1 MTSKDII
8 LVPIGFTN
16 QSIVALK
23 QAVTIARHTNSQL
36 YLLSV
41 VEMPTAIQKIFS
53 DYEEKQKLFKQ
64 KLRENLIELSQI
76 YCEGIQNIE
85 FFVKSGKIY
94 DQITELADS
103 VNANLIIMGTEGT
116 PKEIKKKFIGA
127 NANKV
132 VRSASCPVITI
143 KGKSIS
149 NNCNVIA
156 LPLDLNKETRE
167 KVTNAIQFARLFS
180 SEIVAF
186 SISYDNDDKSVKNKL
201 NRTLTQVSEFIIS
214 KGIKCKTELV
224 NISTS
229 ASFSGSIINYTKD
242 INADLIMIMTKG
254 EDNLDLNFLGSNA
267 RKLINM
273 SDIPV
278 MSIRPS
284 IKKDTTTF
292 TLQ

>member
-116 PKEIKKKFIGA
+116 PKEIKKKFIGS

>member
-36 YLLSV
+36 YPLSV

-116 PKEIKKKFIGA
+116 PKEIKKKFIGS

-186 SISYDNDDKSVKNKL
+186 SISYDNDDNSVKNKL
-201 NRTLTQVSEFIIS
+201 NRTLSQVSEFIIS

>member
-116 PKEIKKKFIGA
+116 PKEIKKKFIGS

-186 SISYDNDDKSVKNKL
+186 SISYDNDDESVKNKL
-201 NRTLTQVSEFIIS
+201 KRTLYQVSEFINN

-224 NISTS
+224 NISS
-229 ASFSGSIINYTKD
+229 SSNFSRSIINYTKN

-267 RKLINM
+267 RKLINK

-284 IKKDTTTF
+284 IKKVTTSF
-292 TLQ
+292 TIQ

>member
-16 QSIVALK
+16 QSIIALQ
-23 QAVTIARHTNSQL
+23 QAVVVAKHTDSEL
-36 YLLSV
+36 FLLSV

-53 DYEEKQKLFKQ
+53 DYEEKQKQFKE
-64 KLRENLIELSQI
+64 KLRENLLDLSSN
-76 YCEGIQNIE
+76 YCDG
-85 FFVKSGKIY
+85 VKNVKCMVTSGKIY
-94 DQITELADS
+94 EEIIDVADS
-103 VNANLIIMGTEGT
+103 INANLIVMGTDGT
-116 PKEIKKKFIGA
+116 PKEIKKKFIGS

-132 VRSASCPVITI
+132 VRSAPCPVITI
-143 KGKSIS
+143 KGKSVS
-149 NNCNVIA
+149 TSCEVIA

-167 KVTNAIQFARLFS
+167 KVTYAIQYARLFNS
-180 SEIVAF
+180 SIKVF
-186 SISYDNDDKSVKNKL
+186 SVSYDNDDDSIKNKL
-201 NRTLTQVSEFIIS
+201 NRNLSQVNDFISS
-214 KGIKCKTELV
+214 KGISCSIDLLE
-224 NISTS
+224 ISTS
-229 ASFSGSIINYTKD
+229 ASFSGSIVKYTED

-267 RKLINM
+267 RKLINK

-284 IKKDTTTF
+284 VKKDTSSF

>member
-64 KLRENLIELSQI
+64 KLRENLIELSQM
-76 YCEGIQNIE
+76 YCDGIQNVE

-116 PKEIKKKFIGA
+116 PKEIKKKFIGS

-186 SISYDNDDKSVKNKL
+186 SITYDNDDKSVKNKL

>member
-64 KLRENLIELSQI
+64 KLRENLIELSQM
-76 YCEGIQNIE
+76 YCDGIQNIE

-116 PKEIKKKFIGA
+116 PKEIKKKFIGS

-229 ASFSGSIINYTKD
+229 TSFSGSIINYTKD